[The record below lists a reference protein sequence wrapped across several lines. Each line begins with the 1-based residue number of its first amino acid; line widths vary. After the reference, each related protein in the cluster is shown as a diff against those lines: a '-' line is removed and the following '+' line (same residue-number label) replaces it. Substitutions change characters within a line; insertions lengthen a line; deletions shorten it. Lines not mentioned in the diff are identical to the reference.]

1 MDGAQTLNG
10 LQISRTR
17 TRLVVSR
24 LFGLTILFLLA
35 FGTSHWSV
43 YPMIDQILFLAGVVL
58 AVVGFCGRLWCLSY
72 IAGRKKRILVMEG
85 PYSLCR
91 HPLYFF
97 SLVGGIGLG
106 FCTETFTAP
115 LLFALAFTGYYPQAI
130 RGEETF
136 LSDNFAEYGEYRKR
150 VPLFFPRWSNFV
162 EGEGTVSV
170 CAFRRELVAAGG
182 FLLCIGIFQLV
193 ESLHHAD
200 ILPTWFLIP

>member
-10 LQISRTR
+10 LQVSRTR
-17 TRLVVSR
+17 TRLLVSR
-24 LFGLTILFLLA
+24 LFGLTILFMLA
-35 FGTSHWSV
+35 FGTSSWSA
-43 YPMIDQILFLAGVVL
+43 YPMFDQMLFLAGVVL

-72 IAGRKKRILVMEG
+72 IAGRKKRVLVMEG

-106 FCTETFTAP
+106 LCTETLTVA
-115 LLFALAFTGYYPQAI
+115 LLFVLAFASYYPQAI

-136 LSDNFAEYGEYRKR
+136 LSDNFAKYEEYRER
-150 VPLFFPRWSNFV
+150 VPLFLPRWSNFV

-170 CAFRRELVAAGG
+170 CAFRREIVAAGG
-182 FLLCIGIFQLV
+182 FLLCIGLFELV
-193 ESLHHAD
+193 ESLHQAE
-200 ILPTWFLIP
+200 ILPTLFLIP